1 MDVWLAGTLRVQIK
15 RYNMRQVIILFIILR
30 STVYGQVGV
39 TSDSSQDRVS
49 IQLKIDTGLVSL
61 HYLNVPA

>member
-1 MDVWLAGTLRVQIK
+1 
-15 RYNMRQVIILFIILR
+15 MRQVIILFIILR